1 VWEICVFSLR
11 WVVGG
16 GLRRA
21 PYRLIAPYYYIRESN
36 HFQFN
41 PCFTEQGSL
50 CSLPAK
56 PVPLLKLS
64 AILFLLLP
72 LMFVLLLA
80 MIAFATLV
88 IVVIKL
94 SVTASFTARAL
105 RPLHPLYFCFAAGR
119 GPALSHSCY
128 WSTGSLASQWPAAL

>member
-1 VWEICVFSLR
+1 MWEICVFSLR

-16 GLRRA
+16 LRRA
-21 PYRLIAPYYYIRESN
+21 PYRFIAPYYYIRESN

-56 PVPLLKLS
+56 LVPLLKLS

-94 SVTASFTARAL
+94 SVTA
-105 RPLHPLYFCFAAGR
+105 
-119 GPALSHSCY
+119 
-128 WSTGSLASQWPAAL
+128 